1 MDLKQRCRII
11 INFKNLVKSTLVI
24 NNLNAIDMAEI
35 KSNIVTMA
43 FVASVANPSS
53 ESAVFIVSIKK
64 LIADTSAAYM
74 A

>member
-1 MDLKQRCRII
+1 
-11 INFKNLVKSTLVI
+11 
-24 NNLNAIDMAEI
+24 MAEI